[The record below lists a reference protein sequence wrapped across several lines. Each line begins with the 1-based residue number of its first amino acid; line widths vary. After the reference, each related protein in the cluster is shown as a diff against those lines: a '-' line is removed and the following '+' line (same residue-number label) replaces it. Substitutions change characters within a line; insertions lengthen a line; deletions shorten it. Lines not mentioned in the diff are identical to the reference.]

1 MAEKWHGK
9 YGDVVR
15 IAPNRL
21 SFIGDSAWKDIY
33 MHKQVSGRSGGAG
46 NPGGRDLTTCE
57 LA

>member
-1 MAEKWHGK
+1 MEKWHGK

-46 NPGGRDLTTCE
+46 NPGV
-57 LA
+57 AI